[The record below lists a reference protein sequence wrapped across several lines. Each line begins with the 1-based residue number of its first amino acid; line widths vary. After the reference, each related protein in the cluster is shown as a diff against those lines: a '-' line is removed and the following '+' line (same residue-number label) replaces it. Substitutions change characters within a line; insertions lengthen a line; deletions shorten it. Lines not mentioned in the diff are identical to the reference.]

1 MRPDAVDP
9 TLGLVDP
16 SAFSS
21 LRRTPVSLSD
31 IDAVIASAKSCGV
44 DAPALFM
51 SGYPGGCQPRPGDG
65 FMAKP
70 FSRLQ
75 LVREVRQILDA

>member
-21 LRRTPVSLSD
+21 LRRTPVSLSNGGLD
-31 IDAVIASAKSCGV
+31 VPV
-44 DAPALFM
+44 LFM
-51 SGYPGGCQPRPGDG
+51 SGYPGGLQPRPGDG

-75 LVREVRQILDA
+75 LVREVRRILNA